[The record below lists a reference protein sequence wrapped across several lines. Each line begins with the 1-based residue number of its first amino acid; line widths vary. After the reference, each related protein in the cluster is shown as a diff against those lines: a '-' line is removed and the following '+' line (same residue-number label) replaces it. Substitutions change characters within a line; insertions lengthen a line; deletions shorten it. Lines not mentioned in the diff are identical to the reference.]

1 MVVCHAISVNCR
13 CGAHE
18 CTGDIIN
25 IFNER
30 SEKKRRKI
38 QRYIK
43 ERFPNGGSMILDLE
57 YYKLEK
63 ARLIKRYRT
72 KLLN

>member
-25 IFNER
+25 ILNER
-30 SEKKRRKI
+30 SEKKTCRDTPSTG
-38 QRYIK
+38 Q
-43 ERFPNGGSMILDLE
+43 F
-57 YYKLEK
+57 
-63 ARLIKRYRT
+63 
-72 KLLN
+72 